1 MLTLF
6 SRKFLLTEA
15 DGYTYGFMEQHPSSF
30 PRSDFAQVIAR
41 LRALI
46 AGREEEAK
54 RAFIDVDVD
63 GSGRVNLDELE
74 RALAAVDAPV
84 VAQEV
89 VTVVRRLDE
98 RGDGRIRIEAFFEA
112 LGIAF

>member
-1 MLTLF
+1 M
-6 SRKFLLTEA
+6 
-15 DGYTYGFMEQHPSSF
+15 
-30 PRSDFAQVIAR
+30 
-41 LRALI
+41 
-46 AGREEEAK
+46 AGVPFTIKEN
-54 RAFIDVDVD
+54 IDVA
-63 GSGRVNLDELE
+63 GQSTTHGLQ
-74 RALAAVDAPV
+74 ALAEAVAAVDAPV

>member
-1 MLTLF
+1 M
-6 SRKFLLTEA
+6 
-15 DGYTYGFMEQHPSSF
+15 
-30 PRSDFAQVIAR
+30 IAR

-63 GSGRVNLDELE
+63 GSGRANLDELE
-74 RALAAVDAPV
+74 RALAAVDVPV

-112 LGIAF
+112 LGVTF